1 MILCSR
7 NLPKKGK
14 RVNPLTLMF
23 VLLRLTETKIV
34 VIMNCRELLHFFQ
47 QRCCSRAQWKI
58 RTLVDE
64 MLIIAKK

>member
-1 MILCSR
+1 
-7 NLPKKGK
+7 
-14 RVNPLTLMF
+14 
-23 VLLRLTETKIV
+23 
-34 VIMNCRELLHFFQ
+34 MNCRELLHFFQ